1 MFVWSKW
8 SVAKDVDAWEERLR
22 DARGAEVV
30 ITTVPGRSKVR
41 VEAYCE
47 RQVDAKAIR
56 RAFGGA
62 VRALK
67 KQNWA
72 AMAPP
77 PPEPIRVRDRLVI
90 IGQRG
95 KSAMAQADR
104 KFPGREILCVPPEMA
119 FGTGH
124 HATTAT
130 VLRFIADAADE
141 WKRAGHEWSMADL
154 GCGSGI
160 LAMAARRL
168 GAASAWACDFDP
180 DAVRVTRENVQL
192 NNVDGLAV
200 EQVDV
205 TKWEPEQ
212 RWDCVAANIFF
223 DILVDIFPK
232 LVRSV
237 KSDGIVLI
245 SGILASQAGECL
257 EAGRRAGLAFDRV
270 VRRGKWVSAL
280 GRPVFS
286 PVNRRK
292 MPSRR

>member
-1 MFVWSKW
+1 MFVWTKLCPPADADSW
-8 SVAKDVDAWEERLR
+8 ETRLANLDGVQVVVTQEAGRAKA
-22 DARGAEVV
+22 
-30 ITTVPGRSKVR
+30 R
-41 VEAYCE
+41 VEAFCD
-47 RQVDAKAIR
+47 RQSEAKTLQNT
-56 RAFGGA
+56 FGGS
-62 VRALK
+62 VRFLK

-95 KSAMAQADR
+95 TAAMGKARRQ
-104 KFPGREILCVPPEMA
+104 FPGREILCVPPELA

-141 WKRAGHEWSMADL
+141 WKRAGREWSMIDL

-168 GAASAWACDFDP
+168 GATTAWACDFDP
-180 DAVRVTRENVQL
+180 DAVRVTKENLVL
-192 NNVDGLAV
+192 NRVTGITA
-200 EQVDV
+200 EIVDV
-205 TKWEPEQ
+205 TKWKPTA
-212 RWDCVAANIFF
+212 RYDCVAANIFF

-237 KSDGIVLI
+237 KRDGIVLI
-245 SGILASQAGECL
+245 SGILASQADECL
-257 EAGRRAGLAFDRV
+257 AAGRRAGLTFDRIV
-270 VRRGKWVSAL
+270 KKGKWVSAL
-280 GRPVFS
+280 GRLV
-286 PVNRRK
+286 
-292 MPSRR
+292 

>member
-8 SVAKDVDAWEERLR
+8 SPVEDADAWEERLR
-22 DARGAEVV
+22 DAQGAEIVV
-30 ITTVPGRSKVR
+30 TTVPGRARVR

-47 RQVDAKAIR
+47 RSGDAKAIQR
-56 RAFGGA
+56 RFGGA
-62 VRALK
+62 IRVLK
-67 KQNWA
+67 NQNWA

-77 PPEPIRVRDRLVI
+77 PPDPIRVRDRLVI

-95 KSAMAQADR
+95 KPAVAQAER
-104 KFPGREILCVPPEMA
+104 KFPDREILCVPPEMA

-130 VLRFIADAADE
+130 VLRFIADAAGE
-141 WKRAGHEWSMADL
+141 WERSGREWSMADL

-180 DAVRVTRENVQL
+180 DAVRVTCENVQL
-192 NNVDGLAV
+192 NNVDGLEI
-200 EQVDV
+200 EQIDV
-205 TKWEPEQ
+205 TKWKPAK

-237 KSDGIVLI
+237 KPDGIVLI

-292 MPSRR
+292 MPLRR